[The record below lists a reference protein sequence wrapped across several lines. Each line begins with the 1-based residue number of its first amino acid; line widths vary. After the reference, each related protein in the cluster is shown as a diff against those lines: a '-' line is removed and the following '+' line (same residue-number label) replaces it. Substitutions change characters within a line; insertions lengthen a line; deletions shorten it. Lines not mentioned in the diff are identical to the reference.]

1 MARIDAA
8 ELLPAQRIR
17 EAVLASEVTQ
27 LHRGD
32 PHAAVGDTFVIDGT
46 EFVVT
51 AVERRRLGELTDAD
65 ARAEGSPN
73 LEAYRRRIESTHGTE
88 WDDESEAVRHAFEP
102 VAEE

>member
-8 ELLPAQRIR
+8 ELLPAARIR
-17 EAVLASEVTQ
+17 EGVLAGDITQ

-32 PHAAVGDTFVIDGT
+32 PHAEVGDTFVIEDT

-51 AVERRRLGELTDAD
+51 SVERRRLGAITEED

-73 LEAYRRRIESTHGTE
+73 LEAYRRRIEAAHGTT
-88 WDDESEAVRHAFEP
+88 WDDDNEAVRHEFEP
-102 VAEE
+102 ADP